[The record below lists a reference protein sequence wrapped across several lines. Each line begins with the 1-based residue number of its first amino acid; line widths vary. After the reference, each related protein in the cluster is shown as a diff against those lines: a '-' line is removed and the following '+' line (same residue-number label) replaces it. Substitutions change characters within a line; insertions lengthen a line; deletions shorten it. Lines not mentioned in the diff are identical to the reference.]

1 MKECPAC
8 RRCFPDHVNHCPD
21 DGDETTHS
29 IAGEPILDG
38 RYQLERRLGHGGM
51 GVVFQARHIFLKTA
65 HAIKV
70 ILPDLVGNDPMLVT
84 RFRQEALAAA
94 AIRHQNIIA
103 VTDFGVARGTM
114 PFLVMEYV
122 SGKSLHELLAKEGAL
137 PPARAVELMSAIGAG
152 VGAAHRQGI
161 VHRDLKP
168 LNIMMQEGQPIA
180 EGLKVLDFGLAK
192 IKSGEL
198 LGSFVQAKTSG
209 LMGSPFY
216 MAPEQWGDEEPD
228 ARADIYSLGVILFQ
242 MLTGDVPFRG
252 TGIPSIM
259 KKHLTA
265 EPPSFASLNVS
276 VPPEIERVV
285 RHALEK
291 EAEDRPASVEEFVRE
306 LRTAVE
312 TLTAALKSTSL
323 GSAAL
328 PPSNS
333 GALSTGGLSSHS
345 MGQMTMLRVQT
356 NPPQSRVFINNVS
369 VGASDASGELVV
381 PDMMPGIHSIR
392 ILREGYADWEQ
403 QVECRGGECRVEAQ
417 LHSQMSSPNLPPLED
432 PLAGTISS
440 GTLNQVVL
448 SPADGIKSASGEKL
462 ASADETSKPLYA
474 DENVQFTVYRPE
486 KIKPQRTYKLLAFA
500 HLSERRAGA
509 PPDELDPLAQVKKD
523 AAEVLGAQHSEY
535 IDVQAKSAQPVP
547 YDGELTFTPYAPGL
561 DFNPPSFSFK
571 WREAVHQQVFE
582 MSARPETD
590 GHVVQ
595 GGLRVYLGG
604 VIIGEVKFDI
614 IVDSAATE
622 AETIVEAHPPTASR
636 FTQIFASYSHRD
648 AAVVQELALIA
659 PLFGHKY
666 LMDRTDLVPG
676 EDWRHG
682 LRRLIAQADVFQLF
696 WSQNSMYSEE
706 VRNEVLTALELNKR
720 ILPTYWEDPLP
731 RNAEQHLPPAEIERL
746 HFQRIRPG
754 ALSHLAG
761 ASVAQPSWH
770 DEQERIAREELA
782 REEEARLQAQA
793 AARRKE
799 EEERQRLLAAEEQRK
814 KVEGETLARQRAEEE
829 RAQQFALEVER
840 RAAEESARLEQERRE
855 REEAERVAAAGRATR
870 EQQEQSISP
879 ELPEPS
885 KYATRPLSAADLES
899 LQIQPPRVTAAMESG
914 SLPEIGQ
921 QSVWPAQQMP
931 APIAPPP
938 AQASMSG
945 VSVSA
950 PKPKKSMLPLI
961 MTLTVAVIF
970 VGGSIGAFLLW
981 SRNGSQNVNT
991 NQTGGPTPTPQATPG
1006 PIKPD
1011 LVEIPGGTFQMG
1023 RNGAPNPVE
1032 GPPHTATVKAFA
1044 MDRTEV
1050 TNAEYEVFVRETKHR
1065 APSHWAD
1072 NKPLAGQEQWPVTN
1086 VSYDDAVAFAGWR
1099 SKRDGVTYRLPTEE
1113 EWEFAARDGAQANLY
1128 PWGNDWEQTRA
1139 VIDEASP
1146 RPVNSLPEGKNRWG
1160 VVDLIGNVWEWTASK
1175 ASLYPGNNRPIPPD
1189 TRDWMIYRGGSY
1201 GTKMATGTTRDWQK
1215 PSTTHP
1221 TLGFR
1226 LIRTTS

>member
-21 DGDETTHS
+21 DGDVTTHS

-137 PPARAVELMSAIGAG
+137 PPARALELMSAIGAG

-168 LNIMMQEGQPIA
+168 LNIMMQEGQSIA

-265 EPPSFASLNVS
+265 EPPSFASLNVA

-291 EAEDRPASVEEFVRE
+291 EAEDRPASVEDFVIE

-312 TLTAALKSTSL
+312 SLTAALKSTSL
-323 GSAAL
+323 SSVPAPSPSSGSM
-328 PPSNS
+328 SS
-333 GALSTGGLSSHS
+333 GGLSSHS
-345 MGQMTMLRVQT
+345 LAEMTVLRVQT
-356 NPPQSRVFINNVS
+356 NPPQSRVFVNNVS
-369 VGASDASGELVV
+369 VGASDESGELIVQ
-381 PDMMPGIHSIR
+381 DMMPGTHYVR
-392 ILREGYADWEQ
+392 ILRDGFVDWEQ
-403 QVECRGGECRVEAQ
+403 QVECRGGECRIEAQ
-417 LHSQMSSPNLPPLED
+417 LQVRMTASLPPIED

-440 GTLNQVVL
+440 GVL
-448 SPADGIKSASGEKL
+448 DRAALSSVNGALSATDESPAEASG
-462 ASADETSKPLYA
+462 TNTPLYA

-500 HLSERRAGA
+500 HLTERRADA
-509 PPDELDPLAQVKKD
+509 PPDEPDPLAQVKKG
-523 AAEVLGAQHSEY
+523 AAEVLGEQHSEY
-535 IDVQAKSAQPVP
+535 VDVQADSSQPVP

-561 DFNPPSFSFK
+561 DFNPPSLSFK
-571 WREAVHQQVFE
+571 WRDSVHQQVFE

-614 IVDSAATE
+614 IVDSAATA
-622 AETIVEAHPPTASR
+622 AETVVEAHPPTATR

-648 AAVVQELALIA
+648 AAVVEELALIA

-676 EDWRHG
+676 EDWRQG
-682 LRRLIAQADVFQLF
+682 LRRLITQADVFQLF

-706 VRNEVLTALELNKR
+706 VRNELLTALELNKR

-761 ASVAQPSWH
+761 ESVAQPSWH
-770 DEQERIAREELA
+770 DEQDRIAREELA
-782 REEEARLQAQA
+782 REDEARLQSQA
-793 AARRKE
+793 SARRKVE
-799 EEERQRLLAAEEQRK
+799 EEAS
-814 KVEGETLARQRAEEE
+814 ARQRAEEE
-829 RAQQFALEVER
+829 RAKLAALEAER
-840 RAAEESARLEQERRE
+840 RAADESARLERERRE
-855 REEAERVAAAGRATR
+855 REEAERAAP
-870 EQQEQSISP
+870 EEQEQSISP

-885 KYATRPLSAADLES
+885 KYATRPLNAADLES
-899 LQIQPPRVTAAMESG
+899 LQYQQPRVTASMGPG

-921 QSVWPAQQMP
+921 QSGWQSQQMP
-931 APIAPPP
+931 APVTPPM
-938 AQASMSG
+938 QASMP
-945 VSVSA
+945 VISVPA
-950 PKPKKSMLPLI
+950 PKPKKSMLPMI
-961 MTLTVAVIF
+961 MTITLAVVF
-970 VGGSIGAFLLW
+970 VGGSISVFLLW

-1032 GPPHTATVKAFA
+1032 GPPHPVAVKAFA

-1099 SKRDGVTYRLPTEE
+1099 SKRDGVTYRLPTED
-1113 EWEFAARDGAQANLY
+1113 EWEFAARNGAQDTLY
-1128 PWGNDWEQTRA
+1128 PWGSDWEQTRA

-1201 GTKMATGTTRDWQK
+1201 GTKMATGASRDWQK

-1226 LIRTTS
+1226 LIRATS